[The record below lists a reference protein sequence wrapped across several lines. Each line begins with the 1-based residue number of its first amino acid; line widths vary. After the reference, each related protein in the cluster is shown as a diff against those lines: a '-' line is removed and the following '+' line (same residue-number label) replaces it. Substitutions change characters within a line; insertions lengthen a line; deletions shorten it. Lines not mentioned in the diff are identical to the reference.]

1 MFLYQYS
8 AHKEVETARQAFDA
22 GFQNMIRHVTQDGA
36 NTRRTVQ
43 SSHVKTRRVIT
54 DQISEIVPMIVDE
67 MERRQNTAAAA
78 PVYDV
83 CERIHR
89 RNSSSTITTADSSVP
104 RTPTVPQTVMRTP
117 DVRKKKSLAQRQAL
131 ALQKHKENIKS
142 ARR

>member
-1 MFLYQYS
+1 M
-8 AHKEVETARQAFDA
+8 
-22 GFQNMIRHVTQDGA
+22 NRHVTQDGA

-43 SSHVKTRRVIT
+43 SSHVKTRRLVS
-54 DQISEIVPMIVDE
+54 DQIAGIIPQIVD
-67 MERRQNTAAAA
+67 MVRRQDTAAA

-104 RTPTVPQTVMRTP
+104 QTPTVPQTAMCTP

-131 ALQKHKENIKS
+131 ALKKHKENIKS